1 MNLGVV
7 LNWSLNWSMRFMRRI
22 TITMSNILK
31 EHLVVNK
38 SQVNNDSKDN
48 QQRIKDNKN
57 KKKMKLDYLLPFES
71 GLVDS
76 LHSSSVP

>member
-1 MNLGVV
+1 MNLGVG

-31 EHLVVNK
+31 EHLVVNN
-38 SQVNNDSKDN
+38 SQVSNNSKDN
-48 QQRIKDNKN
+48 QFDNNKN